1 MYHIQ
6 MNFTAQARAARTA
19 LQWTQEE
26 LAEKSAVSIA
36 TIRNI
41 EAGLSVNERTR
52 NKIVTAFDGA
62 GIVFTRYGIE
72 QREENIRVVNSYI
85 DVLDDAAMV
94 LRKGDVIHFHC
105 ADDRRSE
112 EPVIEKLRE
121 MEKKGIKLRHTIEAG
136 NTCMT
141 TSTDNY
147 RWIDPEYFASSQVMV
162 IYADR
167 VIQHVAEDKDYFLII
182 KNKSN
187 AKAMSKQFDYWWNK
201 GEKPCPSK
209 DE

>member
-1 MYHIQ
+1 
-6 MNFTAQARAARTA
+6 MNFTAQVRAARTA

-94 LRKGDVIHFHC
+94 LRKGDVIRFHC

-141 TSTDNY
+141 ASTDNY
-147 RWIDPEYFASSQVMV
+147 RWIDPEYFVSSQVMA

-182 KNKSN
+182 KNESN

-201 GEKPCPSK
+201 GEKPCLSK
-209 DE
+209 DG